1 MPYRPLPLKPTQ
13 GQPWRDFGDATY
25 DNVAQFVTDLPALK
39 ADVDAVAAQAATLT
53 ATKAPLNSP
62 TFTGTVS
69 GVTRAHVGLG
79 AVDNTADA
87 SKVFSASQIT

>member
-25 DNVAQFVTDLPALK
+25 DNVAQFVTDLPALN

-53 ATKAPLNSP
+53 ATKAPLNGP
-62 TFTGTVS
+62 VFTGTPAP
-69 GVTRAHVGLG
+69 GRARQH
-79 AVDNTADA
+79 
-87 SKVFSASQIT
+87 SRSAS